1 MKFFGVDKVE
11 DLHHDKSVENES
23 VVSGKDSK
31 ILVTLFIINRTI
43 NKLHPSTS
51 DVPTNNSISPLT
63 LRP

>member
-1 MKFFGVDKVE
+1 MKFFRVDKVE

-23 VVSGKDSK
+23 VVPGKDSE

-43 NKLHPSTS
+43 DKLHPSTS
-51 DVPTNNSISPLT
+51 DVSTNNPIFPLT